1 MEAVG
6 HANNYKLIIDRS
18 TPMTNEEVAKMVKT
32 LRGLFPASPYVL
44 DENLVIE
51 VWRNSMELKQH
62 NTEDLPTV
70 YAAIVKTNRSFPS
83 LPDVLEQFRVTK
95 NQQFKPAPKVDMT
108 DYITTGYGPSMYAG
122 YVEGHAE
129 LNEVRTKHGYKAI
142 EALDYAQFI
151 TLHAPSEQ

>member
-1 MEAVG
+1 
-6 HANNYKLIIDRS
+6 
-18 TPMTNEEVAKMVKT
+18 MTKDEIAHMVKK
-32 LRGLFPASPYVL
+32 LRGLYPASPYSL

-51 VWRNSMELKQH
+51 VWRESKELWQH
-62 NTEDLPTV
+62 DKADLPAV
-70 YAAIVKTNRSFPS
+70 YAAILKTNKSFPS
-83 LPDVLEQFRVTK
+83 LPDVLEQFRVVK

-129 LNEVRTKHGYKAI
+129 LNEVRTNHGYKAV
-142 EALDYAQFI
+142 EPLDYAQFI

>member
-1 MEAVG
+1 
-6 HANNYKLIIDRS
+6 
-18 TPMTNEEVAKMVKT
+18 MTDEDVAKMVKT

-44 DENLVIE
+44 DEHLVID
-51 VWRNSMELKQH
+51 VWRNSKELKQH
-62 NTEDLPTV
+62 SKEDLPTV

-95 NQQFKPAPKVDMT
+95 NQQFKPAAKVDMT
-108 DYITTGYGPSMYAG
+108 KYVTTGYGPSMYAG

-129 LNEVRTKHGYKAI
+129 LNEVRTKHGYKAV
-142 EALDYAQFI
+142 EPLDYAQFI

>member
-1 MEAVG
+1 METVR
-6 HANNYKLIIDRS
+6 HASNNKPIIDGN
-18 TPMTNEEVAKMVKT
+18 TPMTDDDVAKMVKT

-51 VWRNSMELKQH
+51 VWRNSKELKQH
-62 NTEDLPTV
+62 SKEDLPTV

-108 DYITTGYGPSMYAG
+108 NYITTGYGPSMFAG

-129 LNEVRTKHGYKAI
+129 MNAVLTKLGHKPVQ
-142 EALDYAQFI
+142 ALRYEEFMK
-151 TLHAPSEQ
+151 LHAPGEQ

>member
-1 MEAVG
+1 MEAVR
-6 HANNYKLIIDRS
+6 HASNNKPIIDGN
-18 TPMTNEEVAKMVKT
+18 TPMTDDDVAKMVKT

-51 VWRNSMELKQH
+51 VWRNSKELKQH
-62 NTEDLPTV
+62 SKEDLPTV
-70 YAAIVKTNRSFPS
+70 YAAIVKTNKSFPS

-142 EALDYAQFI
+142 EPLDYAQFI